1 MYSKIVIM
9 STKGGV
15 YMRKTLQVSQYVKD
29 MVDQL
34 KDLYGFKTQS
44 ELLAFVLSYHIEKVQ
59 KDMPALD
66 YMEYARMAR
75 ESK

>member
-1 MYSKIVIM
+1 
-9 STKGGV
+9 
-15 YMRKTLQVSQYVKD
+15 MRKTLQVSETVKT

-44 ELLAFVLSYHIEKVQ
+44 ELLHFVLAYHIEKVQ
-59 KDMPALD
+59 NDMPALD

-75 ESK
+75 DSK